1 MKAILIEK
9 LKSYIMQNNP
19 DLLISLQNGFSLRE
33 YLEDKVQS
41 VEPFITLLLDQH
53 KPQYVIEELC
63 MNQLTQD
70 LRPSKYNYLLK
81 ALEEDFLSA
90 YTYFKKNGVLAY
102 EILNLIEAAQP
113 TFQNYNFNEDNED
126 DRMLRYEITGIIKAY
141 LSR

>member
-41 VEPFITLLLDQH
+41 VEPFITLLQDQQ

-63 MNQLTQD
+63 INQLTQD
-70 LRPSKYNYLLK
+70 LRPSKYNYLLN

-90 YTYFKKNGVLAY
+90 YTYFKKNGVLTY
-102 EILNLIEAAQP
+102 EILNLIEATHQ
-113 TFQNYNFNEDNED
+113 TFQNYNFNEDNQD
-126 DRMLRYEITGIIKAY
+126 DRMLRYEITGIIKDY
-141 LSR
+141 LGR

>member
-19 DLLISLQNGFSLRE
+19 DLLISLQDGFSLRE
-33 YLEDKVQS
+33 YLEEKVLS
-41 VEPFITLLLDQH
+41 VEPFITLLLNQQ

-63 MNQLTQD
+63 MNQLTKD
-70 LRPSKYNYLLK
+70 LRPSKYNYLLN

-90 YTYFKKNGVLAY
+90 YTYFKRNGVLTY
-102 EILNLIEAAQP
+102 EILNLIEVAQS
-113 TFQNYNFNEDNED
+113 TFKNYNFSEDNED
-126 DRMLRYEITGIIKAY
+126 DRMLRYEITGIIKDY